1 MASHRI
7 TDADLDRWVE
17 DGLITAGQRD
27 DILRD
32 LAAQQPAE
40 RGLNVTTL
48 LYYSGGL
55 LVLVAYSV
63 FLGLQWEE
71 LNQGGRIIISA
82 LSFAFFGGVSQWLLR
97 SGRFQLPGELLQV
110 VAVAVVPLLLFA
122 VIDTSGLWPEDPGYG
137 RVAPIVSPEE
147 RRDHEATLTEIE
159 ESLDEGVLTQEEQD
173 RLIQERNE
181 LLEIVE
187 VPGRGVSGQERR
199 EYQTDLAWAR
209 MALAAATLLVA
220 LAAFG
225 WSRSP
230 FVLAAAVVAFA
241 ALVVDVTIVLQAARE
256 DYTWRTP
263 QTLAIAAMGAALVAV
278 GVAVRDRTRRD
289 YSIWLYVM
297 GLIGLT
303 VGLAESAFS
312 SDAPGWA
319 ALWMLA
325 ALSVLALS
333 IPLQQRLFAVAGLA
347 AVFAYLAKLV
357 FDVFESA
364 NAALVLVILGL
375 LILGMGMLYQRFAE
389 RLFARPQSG

>member
-7 TDADLDRWVE
+7 TDVDLERWVE
-17 DGLITAGQRD
+17 DELISADQRD
-27 DILRD
+27 AILRD
-32 LAAQQPAE
+32 LEAQQPAE

-82 LSFAFFGGVSQWLLR
+82 LSFAFFGGASQVLLR

-110 VAVAVVPLLLFA
+110 AAVAVVPLLLFA
-122 VIDTSGLWPEDPGYG
+122 LIDASGLWPEDPGYG
-137 RVAPIVSPEE
+137 RSVS
-147 RRDHEATLTEIE
+147 A
-159 ESLDEGVLTQEEQD
+159 
-173 RLIQERNE
+173 
-181 LLEIVE
+181 
-187 VPGRGVSGQERR
+187 QERR
-199 EYQTDLAWAR
+199 EYQTDLTWAR
-209 MALAAATLLVA
+209 MALAGATLVVA

-241 ALVVDVTIVLQAARE
+241 ALIVDATIALQSDQE
-256 DYTWRTP
+256 DYTWRMP
-263 QTLAIAAMGAALVAV
+263 QTLAIAAMGAALVAA
-278 GVAVRDRTRRD
+278 GVASRDRTGRD

-303 VGLAESAFS
+303 VGLSGEAFS
-312 SDAPGWA
+312 SDAPGWG

-325 ALSVLALS
+325 ALTVLALS
-333 IPLQQRLFAVAGLA
+333 IPLQQRLFAAAGLA

-364 NAALVLVILGL
+364 NAALVLVLLGL

>member
-7 TDADLDRWVE
+7 TDADLERWVQ

-71 LNQGGRIIISA
+71 LNQAGRIIISA

-122 VIDTSGLWPEDPGYG
+122 IIDVSGLWPEDPGYG
-137 RVAPIVSPEE
+137 RVAPSVSPQEQ
-147 RRDHEATLTEIE
+147 RDREAALTQIE
-159 ESLDEGVLTQEEQD
+159 EGLDEGVLTQEEQD

-209 MALAAATLLVA
+209 MALAVATLLVA

-241 ALVVDVTIVLQAARE
+241 ALIVDVTIVLQAARE
-256 DYTWRTP
+256 GYTWRTP
-263 QTLAIAAMGAALVAV
+263 QTLAIAAMGAALVAA

-289 YSIWLYVM
+289 YSIWFYVM

-319 ALWMLA
+319 ALWLLA
-325 ALSVLALS
+325 ALTILALS

-375 LILGMGMLYQRFAE
+375 LILCMGMLYQRFAE